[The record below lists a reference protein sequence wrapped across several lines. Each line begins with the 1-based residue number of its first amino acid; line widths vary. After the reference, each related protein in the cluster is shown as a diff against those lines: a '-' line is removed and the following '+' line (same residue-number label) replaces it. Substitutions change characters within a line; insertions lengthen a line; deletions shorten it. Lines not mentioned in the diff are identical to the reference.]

1 MSHLDII
8 VEPNPGEMVLP
19 QDQAWINWFF
29 SSLDDVDFVM
39 TLCVF
44 GAVYFMIL
52 GVIAVFV
59 ILFMKR
65 QNIALL
71 KQSPDVDGSV
81 HVIPFL
87 LTILGTFLVIG
98 GIGYIL
104 YVVFFT
110 HPYFFRYQPYGL
122 VIPYTVLTGSIHILA
137 LRFSPKAGKF
147 YRAWNI
153 ACLTPCI
160 LIFAVSIYFCL
171 FYWLTVRS
179 WEVLPCFAYWM

>member
-29 SSLDDVDFVM
+29 SSLDDADFVM

-65 QNIALL
+65 QNVALL
-71 KQSPDVDGSV
+71 KHAPHADGSV

-87 LTILGTFLVIG
+87 LTILGTMLVVG
-98 GIGYIL
+98 GIGYIF

-122 VIPYTVLTGSIHILA
+122 VLPYAIITGFIHILA
-137 LRFSPKAGKF
+137 LRFSPTASKF
-147 YRAWNI
+147 YRCWNI
-153 ACLTPCI
+153 VCLVPCI
-160 LIFAVSIYFCL
+160 LILAVSSYFCL
-171 FYWLTVRS
+171 FYWFTVG
-179 WEVLPCFAYWM
+179 

>member
-1 MSHLDII
+1 MSYLDII
-8 VEPNPGEMVLP
+8 VEPNPSEMVLP
-19 QDQAWINWFF
+19 QDQPWINWFF
-29 SSLDDVDFVM
+29 SSLEDADFVM
-39 TLCVF
+39 TLCLF
-44 GAVYFMIL
+44 GAVYFMVL
-52 GVIAVFV
+52 GVIAVFA
-59 ILFMKR
+59 ILLMKR
-65 QNIALL
+65 RNVALL
-71 KQSPDVDGSV
+71 KPAPDADGSV

-87 LTILGTFLVIG
+87 LTILGTILVIG

-153 ACLTPCI
+153 ACLIPCI

-179 WEVLPCFAYWM
+179 WEALPCFAYWM

>member
-1 MSHLDII
+1 MRYLDII
-8 VEPNPGEMVLP
+8 VEPRPGELVLP

-29 SSLDDVDFVM
+29 SSLNDADFVM

-44 GAVYFMIL
+44 GVVYFMVL
-52 GVIAVFV
+52 AVIAVFA
-59 ILFMKR
+59 ILFFKR
-65 QNIALL
+65 RNVALL
-71 KQSPDVDGSV
+71 KPVPDADGSV

-87 LTILGTFLVIG
+87 LTMLGTLLVVG

-104 YVVFFT
+104 YVLFFT

-122 VIPYTVLTGSIHILA
+122 VLPYAVVTGCIHFLA
-137 LRFSPKAGKF
+137 LRFSPKAGKL

-153 ACLTPCI
+153 CCLVLCI
-160 LIFAVSIYFCL
+160 LLLAVSIYFYM
-171 FYWLTVRS
+171 FYWFTVGS

>member
-1 MSHLDII
+1 MSYLDII

-19 QDQAWINWFF
+19 QDQPWINWFF
-29 SSLDDVDFVM
+29 SSLNDADFVM
-39 TLCVF
+39 TLCLF
-44 GAVYFMIL
+44 GAVNFMVL
-52 GVIAVFV
+52 GVIAVFA
-59 ILFMKR
+59 ILLMKR
-65 QNIALL
+65 RNVALL
-71 KQSPDVDGSV
+71 KPAPDADGSV

-87 LTILGTFLVIG
+87 LTILGTILVIG

-153 ACLTPCI
+153 ACLIPCI